1 MNLSS
6 IISKLDDRFIKSS
19 KSYIINIEQV
29 LQYNIKENIITFSNK
44 KQIYEVSRNKKKE
57 IINKLRKV

>member
-44 KQIYEVSRNKKKE
+44 KQIYEISRNKKKE

>member
-29 LQYNIKENIITFSNK
+29 LGYNTKENIITFSNK